1 MLVLILKII
10 VVSVVSY
17 LIGSITTGDVIAR
30 IKKVNLRG
38 QGSGN
43 VGATNVY
50 RTMGYTPGI
59 IVLVGDTLKGVIA
72 VILGNIIGKV
82 NGFDINI
89 LTGVLAI
96 IGHNWP
102 VFAKFKGGKG
112 VAVTLGVAIAM
123 TPATLYIL
131 IPVWALVFVCF
142 GYVSLASLITVFCY
156 PFMVYGFYQN
166 ENYIYKIIFAVIV
179 AIMMIYQ
186 HRSNISRLIKG
197 EEHRILYQKKK
208 GPNS

>member
-1 MLVLILKII
+1 VLLILEII
-10 VVSVVSY
+10 LISVASY

-50 RTMGYTPGI
+50 RTMGSISGI
-59 IVLVGDTLKGVIA
+59 IVLAGDTLKGVIA
-72 VILGNIIGKV
+72 VVLGNIIGKV

-89 LTGVLAI
+89 VTGVLAI

-102 VFAKFKGGKG
+102 IFAKFKGGKG

-123 TPATLYIL
+123 TPTTLFVL
-131 IPVWALVFVCF
+131 IPLWAVVFVCF
-142 GYVSLASLITVFCY
+142 GYVSLASLVTIFSY
-156 PFMVYGFYQN
+156 PFAVYGFYQN
-166 ENYIYKIIFAVIV
+166 EIYIYKIIFAIVV
-179 AIMMIYQ
+179 AIMAIYR
-186 HRSNISRLIKG
+186 HRTNIIRLIKG
-197 EEHRILYQKKK
+197 EEHKILYQKKK
-208 GPNS
+208 EPNA

>member
-1 MLVLILKII
+1 MLFISEIILISLA
-10 VVSVVSY
+10 SY

-50 RTMGYTPGI
+50 RTMGSTSGI

-72 VILGNIIGKV
+72 VVLGNIIGKV
-82 NGFDINI
+82 HGFDINI
-89 LTGVLAI
+89 VTGVLAI

-102 VFAKFKGGKG
+102 VFARFKGGKG

-123 TPATLYIL
+123 TPATLFVL
-131 IPVWALVFVCF
+131 APVWVAVFICF
-142 GYVSLASLITVFCY
+142 GYVSLASLATVFCY
-156 PFMVYGFYQN
+156 PFAVYGFYQN
-166 ENYIYKIIFAVIV
+166 EIFIYKFIFAIV
-179 AIMMIYQ
+179 VAVMIIYR
-186 HRSNISRLIKG
+186 HRTNIIRLVKG
-197 EEHRILYQKKK
+197 EEHKILYQKKK
-208 GPNS
+208 EPKA